1 MNMCIKSVLLILVQ
15 DVIRNVENKWVNTTD
30 LSQHKHTNKK
40 ETGYKQNWTDAKNV
54 LWFTLYN

>member
-1 MNMCIKSVLLILVQ
+1 MLLILVQ

-30 LSQHKHTNKK
+30 LSQHKHMNKK
-40 ETGYKQNWTDAKNV
+40 EIGYKQNWTDAKNV